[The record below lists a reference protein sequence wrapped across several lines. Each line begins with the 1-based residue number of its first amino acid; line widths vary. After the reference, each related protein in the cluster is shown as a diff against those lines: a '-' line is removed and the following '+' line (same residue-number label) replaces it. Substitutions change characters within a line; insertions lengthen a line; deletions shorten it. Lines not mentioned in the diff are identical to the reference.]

1 MSPPPAP
8 LGQESAPRPSSASSA
23 SALALAMGPE
33 DVAADL
39 ARGGALAYDAGV
51 QRRRESVDQ
60 GDDSD
65 RESLASFSVSRPS
78 SRPPSRP
85 GSANGAYGAYGSY
98 GIASARRERSSSQAE
113 TFASTSA
120 SASGFAPSPSPLPS
134 LLLPHHPSQEPLF
147 VRPSSAPPPPP
158 SAAPAPTYAHGTE
171 RETPFSSL
179 AGPAP
184 RSSPALAS
192 PPLIHSAPNPHH
204 TAIPMPT
211 PLPQP
216 LLNPPLTPLT
226 PRQRQYTLHRGSNR
240 FPLSGLLLTSADNPL
255 PFLLSLATAL
265 VLPGLW
271 WAFNGPFLWK
281 HLGGGGKAS
290 LFVFAYLVLIMWA
303 SMLKTALTDPG
314 ILPRDLDP
322 NPARKFV
329 PAAEIEEGA
338 GGRGG
343 GAGGAEGEWRA
354 EGKYLRVGGGGG
366 GREGGGV
373 VVSKWCETCRIY
385 RPPRTSHC
393 RLCDNCVE
401 GTDHHCAFLN
411 NCIGRLNYLP
421 FLSFLLSA
429 VLCSIYSIVFS
440 AWHIYRTTTLPHPP
454 SNPSSSSIQW
464 NWETIGALVV
474 AILAFGLLVPVG
486 GLAAYHARLVWSNR
500 TTVEMYEHL
509 SLSLSLV
516 VLPPVL
522 DEALHFA
529 SSLSNLSA
537 VDVAD
542 LALNTMLQ
550 LVRQRAGEGSF
561 IGCWPAGVSTG
572 METKSLPDGVVKHR
586 MMLFFRDVVAYQ
598 FRLAKSAYAP
608 TLSAVFLRVLLPL
621 VPLSLS
627 PSISLPA
634 FRQAT
639 LDSIAAEAARSRFAA
654 ATVDKTAVAKL
665 LEYASRE
672 KRRVLHIVTAAGG
685 DPLVFGV
692 LRELVHYVS
701 TISASP
707 YSSTNPHIHATS
719 HALEVEWASRP
730 NLLHLTL
737 AESRPLCL
745 GAVLASRLY
754 DVLLSS
760 RTRAT
765 QLRQLAS
772 SYDNPY
778 VHHPLSPGT
787 TSRKLPSGLKK
798 RVLAGRGF
806 AWTKDDP
813 QRPQPDERVE
823 ETAETYGTLDR
834 LLKKAEV
841 GVHAFPPPPA
851 GLGAAKVRI
860 EVAPDNALASAMK
873 ESKGGRGDL
882 VVLIGAEAVLPGW
895 GGDVMAAMGSWS
907 LAQLAKM
914 LGAKVYAVAAS
925 DLILPSSGS
934 PPSSAQHDP
943 SELYS
948 GWATTLAAEL
958 EELDPFALS
967 LAAGNEPDAR
977 VWTKASEVVP
987 GGLIDGYITEKGV
1000 LSVGGCVQLAK
1011 ERGVAEATLY
1021 GDR

>member
-1 MSPPPAP
+1 
-8 LGQESAPRPSSASSA
+8 
-23 SALALAMGPE
+23 
-33 DVAADL
+33 
-39 ARGGALAYDAGV
+39 
-51 QRRRESVDQ
+51 
-60 GDDSD
+60 
-65 RESLASFSVSRPS
+65 
-78 SRPPSRP
+78 
-85 GSANGAYGAYGSY
+85 
-98 GIASARRERSSSQAE
+98 
-113 TFASTSA
+113 
-120 SASGFAPSPSPLPS
+120 
-134 LLLPHHPSQEPLF
+134 
-147 VRPSSAPPPPP
+147 
-158 SAAPAPTYAHGTE
+158 
-171 RETPFSSL
+171 
-179 AGPAP
+179 
-184 RSSPALAS
+184 
-192 PPLIHSAPNPHH
+192 
-204 TAIPMPT
+204 
-211 PLPQP
+211 
-216 LLNPPLTPLT
+216 
-226 PRQRQYTLHRGSNR
+226 
-240 FPLSGLLLTSADNPL
+240 
-255 PFLLSLATAL
+255 
-265 VLPGLW
+265 
-271 WAFNGPFLWK
+271 
-281 HLGGGGKAS
+281 
-290 LFVFAYLVLIMWA
+290 
-303 SMLKTALTDPG
+303 PG

-500 TTVEMYEHL
+500 TTVEMLRPPALRASLSPTTGSIIDPNPWALSSRWANVVAVSCLICVLVSRGAPSSPGGQGSELLFFAPPSRRSRGEVLDSAKLSFVLQVELETQGRPTDEELRRKAGEVVREGLLLDAREDLRLVRCSHLLPYTLTTHLVSFLYRTSPSYERGFELLYAEASGALPPAGGEASKERGEQEEIDKTMYRVVEKRLGRGAHSWEAVEEVERKVGKGKQYEHL